1 MTHPTLFPDFP
12 EPLTNPTIP
21 PASPREIR
29 VARPVRNQAEM
40 MIRALDSNL
49 PQDHPARS
57 IWSLIEK
64 LDLSDFYAS
73 IQAIS
78 NGPGRAATDPKV
90 LLALWVYATT
100 EGVGSARHLA
110 RLCEE
115 HDAYRWLRG
124 KVPINYHLLADFRV
138 SHQKAMDDL
147 ITQVVAV
154 LLKTKVVRLNRV
166 AQDGMRVR
174 ASGGSSSFHREPSL
188 RQCLE
193 KAREQVEQA
202 AQEREHPDS
211 GVSRR
216 EQAARERAARERQER
231 VEEALRYLPA
241 VQAAKKR
248 QVKHAGKTRAAKVQ
262 EPRVSTTDPSA
273 RVMKM
278 PDGGFCPAYNV
289 QLATDTESQVIV
301 GVKVTNKGTDQG
313 EASGVE
319 EQVAQRTGKHP
330 DAYLKDGGFVDL
342 EDIASLECKGVAVYA
357 PPKAR
362 KEHELRNKRHQCKV
376 TESPLIAVWRE
387 RMDTEEAKKIY
398 KERAAVAECVNAL
411 MRSRYGLRHFTV
423 RGLPKV
429 SCVTLLMALTHNLCR
444 WMSLNN

>member
-1 MTHPTLFPDFP
+1 MTHPTLFPDLP
-12 EPLTNPTIP
+12 EPLPVPTIP

-29 VARPVRNQAEM
+29 VVRPVRNQAEM
-40 MIRALDSNL
+40 MIRDLDSNL
-49 PQDHPARS
+49 PQDHPARY
-57 IWSLIEK
+57 IWAFIEQ
-64 LDLSDFYAS
+64 LDLSAFYAS
-73 IQAIS
+73 IQAVS
-78 NGPGRAATDPKV
+78 DGPGRSATDPRV

-100 EGVGSARHLA
+100 EGIGSARHLA
-110 RLCEE
+110 RLCQE
-115 HDAYRWLRG
+115 HDTYRWLRG
-124 KVPINYHLLADFRV
+124 NVPINYHLLADFRV
-138 SHQKAMDDL
+138 SHQEAMDDL

-154 LLKTKVVRLNRV
+154 LLKAKVVQLKRV

-174 ASGGSSSFHREPSL
+174 ASGGKASFRREPSL
-188 RQCLE
+188 RQCLD
-193 KAREQVEQA
+193 KARDQVQHVA
-202 AQEREHPDS
+202 REREHPDPV
-211 GVSRR
+211 VSRR

-231 VEEALRYLPA
+231 VEEALRYLPG

-248 QVKHAGKTRAAKVQ
+248 QAKHAGKARAAKLQ

-278 PDGGFCPAYNV
+278 PDGGFRPAYNV

-301 GVKVTNKGTDQG
+301 GVKVTNQGTDQG
-313 EASGVE
+313 EAIGVE

-330 DAYLKDGGFVDL
+330 EAYLMDGGFVDL
-342 EDIASLECKGVAVYA
+342 EDIATLECKGVTVYA
-357 PPKAR
+357 PPKDR
-362 KEHELRNKRHQCKV
+362 KEHKLRKKRYQHKSA
-376 TESPLIAVWRE
+376 ESPWVTAWRK
-387 RMDTEEAKKIY
+387 RMGTEEAKEVY

-429 SCVTLLMALTHNLCR
+429 SCVTLLIVLTHNLWR

>member
-12 EPLTNPTIP
+12 EPLTKPTIP

-40 MIRALDSNL
+40 MIRDLDSNL

-73 IQAIS
+73 IQAVS

-100 EGVGSARHLA
+100 EGIGSARHLA

-124 KVPINYHLLADFRV
+124 NVPINYHLLADFRV

-202 AQEREHPDS
+202 AREREHPDS

-248 QVKHAGKTRAAKVQ
+248 QVKHAGKARAAKVQ

-301 GVKVTNKGTDQG
+301 GVKVTNKGTDHG
-313 EASGVE
+313 EARGVE

-330 DAYLKDGGFVDL
+330 DAYLMDGGFVDL
-342 EDIASLECKGVAVYA
+342 EDIASLECKGIAVYA
-357 PPKAR
+357 PPKVR
-362 KEHELRNKRHQCKV
+362 KEHELRNKRHQCKATV
-376 TESPLIAVWRE
+376 SPLIAVWRE
-387 RMDTEEAKKIY
+387 RMATEEAKKIY

>member
-1 MTHPTLFPDFP
+1 MTHPTLFPDLP
-12 EPLTNPTIP
+12 EPLPVPSMP
-21 PASPREIR
+21 PASPREVR
-29 VARPVRNQAEM
+29 VVRPVRNQAEM
-40 MIRALDSNL
+40 VIRDLDSNL

-57 IWSLIEK
+57 IWSLIEQ
-64 LDLSDFYAS
+64 LDLSAFYAS
-73 IQAIS
+73 IQAVS
-78 NGPGRAATDPKV
+78 DGPGRSATDPKV
-90 LLALWVYATT
+90 LLALWVYATI
-100 EGVGSARHLA
+100 EGIGSARHLA

-124 KVPINYHLLADFRV
+124 NVPINYHLLADFRV

-147 ITQVVAV
+147 LTQVVAV
-154 LLKTKVVRLNRV
+154 LLKAKVVQLKRV

-174 ASGGSSSFHREPSL
+174 ASGGQASFRREPSL

-193 KAREQVEQA
+193 KARDQVQHVA
-202 AQEREHPDS
+202 REREHPDP

-216 EQAARERAARERQER
+216 EQAARERAVRERQER
-231 VEEALRYLPA
+231 VEEALRYLPG
-241 VQAAKKR
+241 VQAVKKR
-248 QVKHAGKTRAAKVQ
+248 QAKHAGKARAAKLQ

-278 PDGGFCPAYNV
+278 PDGGFRPAYNV

-301 GVKVTNKGTDQG
+301 GVKVTNQGTDQG
-313 EASGVE
+313 EARGVE

-330 DAYLKDGGFVDL
+330 KAYLIDGGFVNL
-342 EDIASLECKGVAVYA
+342 EDIVALECQGVTVYA
-357 PPKAR
+357 PPKDC
-362 KEHELRNKRHQCKV
+362 KEHELRKKRYQRKAAG
-376 TESPLIAVWRE
+376 SPAVAAWRE
-387 RMDTEEAKKIY
+387 RMGTEEAKRVY

-411 MRSRYGLRHFTV
+411 MRSRYGLRRFTV

-429 SCVTLLMALTHNLCR
+429 SCVTLLVVLTHNLWR

>member
-1 MTHPTLFPDFP
+1 
-12 EPLTNPTIP
+12 
-21 PASPREIR
+21 
-29 VARPVRNQAEM
+29 
-40 MIRALDSNL
+40 
-49 PQDHPARS
+49 
-57 IWSLIEK
+57 
-64 LDLSDFYAS
+64 
-73 IQAIS
+73 
-78 NGPGRAATDPKV
+78 
-90 LLALWVYATT
+90 
-100 EGVGSARHLA
+100 
-110 RLCEE
+110 
-115 HDAYRWLRG
+115 
-124 KVPINYHLLADFRV
+124 
-138 SHQKAMDDL
+138 
-147 ITQVVAV
+147 
-154 LLKTKVVRLNRV
+154 
-166 AQDGMRVR
+166 
-174 ASGGSSSFHREPSL
+174 
-188 RQCLE
+188 
-193 KAREQVEQA
+193 
-202 AQEREHPDS
+202 
-211 GVSRR
+211 
-216 EQAARERAARERQER
+216 
-231 VEEALRYLPA
+231 LRYLPA

-248 QVKHAGKTRAAKVQ
+248 QVKHAGKARAAKVQ

-313 EASGVE
+313 EARGVE
-319 EQVAQRTGKHP
+319 AQVAQRTGKHP
-330 DAYLKDGGFVDL
+330 DAYLMDGGFVDL

-387 RMDTEEAKKIY
+387 RMGTEEAKKIY

>member
-1 MTHPTLFPDFP
+1 MKHPTLFPDFS
-12 EPLTNPTIP
+12 EPLTKPAIP

-40 MIRALDSNL
+40 IIRDLDSNL

-73 IQAIS
+73 IQAVS

-124 KVPINYHLLADFRV
+124 NVPINYHLLADFRV

-147 ITQVVAV
+147 LTQVVAV
-154 LLKTKVVRLNRV
+154 LLKAKVVQLKRV

-202 AQEREHPDS
+202 AREREHPDS

-248 QVKHAGKTRAAKVQ
+248 QVKHAGKARAAKVK

-313 EASGVE
+313 EARGVE

-330 DAYLKDGGFVDL
+330 EAYLMDGGFVDL

-362 KEHELRNKRHQCKV
+362 KEHELRNKRHQCKA
-376 TESPLIAVWRE
+376 TGSPLIAVWRE
-387 RMDTEEAKKIY
+387 RMGTEEAKKIY